1 MMEALVAMNRYKEA
15 IQIYEDTAKFFFAE
29 LGISPSEKMMEQFK
43 EMSERVSYKPQVLK
57 DIRGGLKEKYEE
69 KGAYYCSLPSFRD
82 SYRLVTRIIER
93 NGQSVYLMLVTL
105 TDGKG
110 RPLENKERLKVL
122 SEELDRTIK
131 CSLRKGDSYTRYSPN
146 QFLILLVGT
155 KQENCPQIYDR
166 ITRKKRRVIV
176 YDYVWRWLV
185 L

>member
-1 MMEALVAMNRYKEA
+1 
-15 IQIYEDTAKFFFAE
+15 
-29 LGISPSEKMMEQFK
+29 MMEQFK

-82 SYRLVTRIIER
+82 TYRLVTRIIER
-93 NGQSVYLMLVTL
+93 NGQ
-105 TDGKG
+105 
-110 RPLENKERLKVL
+110 

-166 ITRKKRRVIV
+166 ITKYFSREHKTWAQYLEYYVSSIVDVEQKKSKITFNGQN
-176 YDYVWRWLV
+176 DL
-185 L
+185 

>member
-1 MMEALVAMNRYKEA
+1 
-15 IQIYEDTAKFFFAE
+15 
-29 LGISPSEKMMEQFK
+29 
-43 EMSERVSYKPQVLK
+43 
-57 DIRGGLKEKYEE
+57 
-69 KGAYYCSLPSFRD
+69 
-82 SYRLVTRIIER
+82 
-93 NGQSVYLMLVTL
+93 MLVTL

-166 ITRKKRRVIV
+166 ITKYFSREHKTWAQYLEYMSHLLWMLNRKNQRLPSTGRMTFEG
-176 YDYVWRWLV
+176 
-185 L
+185 

>member
-1 MMEALVAMNRYKEA
+1 
-15 IQIYEDTAKFFFAE
+15 
-29 LGISPSEKMMEQFK
+29 
-43 EMSERVSYKPQVLK
+43 MSERVSYKPQVLK

-82 SYRLVTRIIER
+82 TYRLVDPYYRKKW
-93 NGQSVYLMLVTL
+93 SVCLFDV
-105 TDGKG
+105 GNVNRRKG

-166 ITRKKRRVIV
+166 ITKYFSREHKTWAQYLEYYVSSIVDVEQKKSKITFNGQN
-176 YDYVWRWLV
+176 DL
-185 L
+185 

>member
-1 MMEALVAMNRYKEA
+1 MKKKVR
-15 IQIYEDTAKFFFAE
+15 ITVVCQ
-29 LGISPSEKMMEQFK
+29 G
-43 EMSERVSYKPQVLK
+43 
-57 DIRGGLKEKYEE
+57 
-69 KGAYYCSLPSFRD
+69 FRD
-82 SYRLVTRIIER
+82 TYRLVTRIIER

-166 ITRKKRRVIV
+166 ITKYFSREHKTWAQYLEYYVSSIVDVEQKKSKITFNGQN
-176 YDYVWRWLV
+176 DL
-185 L
+185 